1 MARGDCRF
9 TRRATGTA
17 LSSRL
22 FHRRNVG
29 GDGFVDIAGISAG
42 EDNDH
47 RQPGPSRL
55 IDDDAITSSQTVERQ
70 AQSSKLILFI
80 RVRSREIEEAFGM

>member
-1 MARGDCRF
+1 M
-9 TRRATGTA
+9 
-17 LSSRL
+17 SS
-22 FHRRNVG
+22 
-29 GDGFVDIAGISAG
+29 GISAG

-80 RVRSREIEEAFGM
+80 RVRSGEIEEAFGM